1 MGLCRI
7 RLQACRSFEVK
18 CSLIIMSDPLKQS
31 SVNEVEF
38 AVVGFETQGRLHVRH
53 RCIEL
58 GLPGQRNSETCMR
71 LRIFRIE
78 LERELVLF
86 DRFVQAAFLL
96 QGRGVIKMW
105 FCAHWNIR
113 DYPCLSLH
121 FGNSTTRPALYC
133 SPRVQRRRAYMCSD
147 LKTGHWRQ
155 RLALHMH

>member
-1 MGLCRI
+1 MN
-7 RLQACRSFEVK
+7 
-18 CSLIIMSDPLKQS
+18 CSVFIAPDPLKQS
-31 SVNEVEF
+31 SVNKMEIGVIRF
-38 AVVGFETQGRLHVRH
+38 KAQRRLHVRD

-58 GLPGQRNSETCMR
+58 GLPGERNSQTCMR

-105 FCAHWNIR
+105 FCAYWNIR

-121 FGNSTTRPALYC
+121 FGNSKVCLPK
-133 SPRVQRRRAYMCSD
+133 P
-147 LKTGHWRQ
+147 
-155 RLALHMH
+155 

>member
-1 MGLCRI
+1 
-7 RLQACRSFEVK
+7 
-18 CSLIIMSDPLKQS
+18 MSDPLKQS

-58 GLPGQRNSETCMR
+58 GLPGERNSETCMR
-71 LRIFRIE
+71 LCIFRIE

-96 QGRGVIKMW
+96 QGRSVIKMW

-113 DYPCLSLH
+113 DYPM
-121 FGNSTTRPALYC
+121 PVVALREQRGVFAKTIKR
-133 SPRVQRRRAYMCSD
+133 RVAKR
-147 LKTGHWRQ
+147 
-155 RLALHMH
+155 